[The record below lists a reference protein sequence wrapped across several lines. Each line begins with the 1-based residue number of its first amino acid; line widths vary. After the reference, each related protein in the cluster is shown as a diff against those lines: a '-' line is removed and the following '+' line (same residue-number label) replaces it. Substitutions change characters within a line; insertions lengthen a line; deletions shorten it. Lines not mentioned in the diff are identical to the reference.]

1 MPFDFAY
8 HALKKKKNGFVIKK
22 ISGKISASV
31 NRGTAC
37 SYLSMENIKLSA
49 GF

>member
-8 HALKKKKNGFVIKK
+8 HAFKKKNGFAIKK

-37 SYLSMENIKLSA
+37 SYLSTENIKLSA